1 MYEYLLYGCI
11 FLALVTF
18 FLCLYACARVGKL
31 IKVSQSLD
39 WEQLALLTG
48 EVASVKRSIM
58 NLSNRVNGMNKG
70 SLIKDLELIQEKE
83 VHKEILN
90 NGKIMGG

>member
-11 FLALVTF
+11 FFVLITF

-31 IKVSQSLD
+31 IRVAQSLD

-83 VHKEILN
+83 VQKEILN
-90 NGKIMGG
+90 NGKLMGG

>member
-11 FLALVTF
+11 FLALFTF
-18 FLCLYACARVGKL
+18 FLCCYACARVGKL
-31 IKVSQSLD
+31 LRTAQSLD

-70 SLIKDLELIQEKE
+70 SLIKDLELLQEKE